1 MVDTIPQD
9 VREFVREC
17 IDSVARLEVLL
28 LARSEPQRVWTAEE
42 LSAKLYTSV
51 ESAAAHIAFLHSK
64 EILMRTDPPEAC
76 YRYQPASPVTEEL
89 IARLADLYRERRVSV
104 VTLIY
109 SEPNANVRTFSDA
122 FRFRKG
128 K

>member
-1 MVDTIPQD
+1 MVDSIPQD
-9 VREFVREC
+9 VRDFVREC

-28 LARSEPQRVWTAEE
+28 LTRSEPDRAWTAEE
-42 LSAKLYTSV
+42 LGAKLYTSV
-51 ESAAAHIAFLHSK
+51 ESIAGHIAFLK
-64 EILMRTDPPEAC
+64 AQGILVGTDPPEVAH
-76 YRYQPASPVTEEL
+76 RYQPASPKTEKL
-89 IARLADLYRERRVSV
+89 ISQLADLYRERRVSI

-109 SEPNANVRTFSDA
+109 SAPSDDVRTFSDA

>member
-1 MVDTIPQD
+1 VIDPIPQD
-9 VREFVREC
+9 VRDFVREC

-28 LARSEPQRVWTAEE
+28 LTRSEPDRAWTADE
-42 LSAKLYTSV
+42 LGTKLYTSV
-51 ESAAAHIAFLHSK
+51 ESIAGHVAFLK
-64 EILMRTDPPEAC
+64 GQGILIGTEPPEVAC
-76 YRYQPASPVTEEL
+76 RYQPASAAMEQT
-89 IARLADLYRERRVSV
+89 IAQLADLYRERRVSV

>member
-1 MVDTIPQD
+1 
-9 VREFVREC
+9 VRDFVREC

-28 LARSEPQRVWTAEE
+28 LTRSEPHRAWTAEE
-42 LSAKLYTSV
+42 LGARLYTSV
-51 ESAAAHIAFLHSK
+51 DSIAGHVAVLK
-64 EILMRTDPPEAC
+64 ARGVLVDNEPPDIA
-76 YRYQPASPVTEEL
+76 YRYQPSSPAIDKTIGE
-89 IARLADLYRERRVSV
+89 LADLYRERRVSV